1 MELKVGGG
9 MAGTQDQT
17 LLTGSGNIRNNMLR
31 NNHPTVKPLALMKY
45 LIQMITPEGGV
56 VLDPFAGS
64 GSTLVAAKEL
74 GYDFI
79 GIEMTEEYI
88 PIIEARLA
96 AVKEQ
101 RLL

>member
-1 MELKVGGG
+1 MEEKQKWLKGGT
-9 MAGTQDQT
+9 GTGISDRE
-17 LLTGSGNIRNNMLR
+17 SVVSR

-45 LIQMITPEGGV
+45 LIQMITPDGGV

-96 AVKEQ
+96 AVKNVQEE
-101 RLL
+101 LL